1 MWFNLE
7 RPTPQPKDANQ
18 KKKKKRKKTLV
29 EDITKSQNSLLAIT
43 HKIKLKII
51 ECVTED

>member
-18 KKKKKRKKTLV
+18 KKKKKKTLV
-29 EDITKSQNSLLAIT
+29 EDITKSQNSLFAIT
-43 HKIKLKII
+43 RKIKLKII

>member
-1 MWFNLE
+1 MQ
-7 RPTPQPKDANQ
+7 TQ
-18 KKKKKRKKTLV
+18 KIKYKKTLV
-29 EDITKSQNSLLAIT
+29 EDITKSQNSLSAIT